1 MIRLAQ
7 ILLIMLVMPL
17 FTACMFVNIP
27 LSLPSRD
34 YREVVVQDGRYDEKV
49 LILDIDGGIFSGPQQ
64 ENPLGMDQDSMVN
77 QVAGKLKKAKDERNL
92 KAVILRI
99 DSPGGGVTASD
110 VIYKMLADF
119 RRESGIPIY
128 ASMLD
133 VAASGGYYVAMA
145 ADEVYAHPTS
155 ITGSIGVIA
164 VIPQLEGLGQKIGV
178 HMEIIKSGD
187 NKDLGGIFKNM
198 SDDQRRIL
206 QGVIDDLHNRF
217 IEVIK
222 IGRPKMT
229 EEQIR
234 NLADGRI
241 FTANEA
247 LELELIDGIMYLD
260 ELIEHVRRKHR
271 LRDPRVVFYRRTVRD
286 TYSSVYAHSGNILP
300 NDESPHRINVGLI
313 NVGTG
318 SHMPA
323 RPVFQYLWVH

>member
-1 MIRLAQ
+1 
-7 ILLIMLVMPL
+7 MPL

-27 LSLPSRD
+27 LALPSRE
-34 YREVVVQDGRYDEKV
+34 YREVVVEDGRHDEKI

-77 QVAGKLKKAKDERNL
+77 QVAGKLKKARDERNL

-119 RRESGIPIY
+119 RRESGIPVY

-217 IEVIK
+217 IEVVK
-222 IGRPKMT
+222 TGRPDMS
-229 EEQIR
+229 EEQVR

-241 FTANEA
+241 YTANEA
-247 LELELIDGIMYLD
+247 LEHQLIDGIMYLD
-260 ELIEHVRRKHR
+260 DLIKHIGRKHR
-271 LRDPRVVFYRRTVRD
+271 LRDPRVIFYRRTVRD
-286 TYSSVYAHSGNILP
+286 TYNSVYAHSGNVLP
-300 NDESPHRINVGLI
+300 DDNSPHRINVGLI
-313 NVGTG
+313 NVGTNPVTSG
-318 SHMPA
+318 
-323 RPVFQYLWVH
+323 RPVFQYLWVP